1 MPHKDVPY
9 NYSLRCFG
17 LRSTILNRKIRRNMR
32 CESYKCIEGKV
43 LHRIKI
49 DPRVGKI
56 AQLSEQLLCLCGDL
70 SSDARGPCKY
80 PTSMP
85 VQDANMYRH
94 ITHTYYILH
103 IHCVLHITH
112 TYYTCI
118 LYILHMHTRKNMN
131 LHFPNGSYYGHNRSQ
146 KYFSNSCKSHC
157 YYPLT

>member
-94 ITHTYYILH
+94 ITHTYYTCIHITYYIYIAYYILH
-103 IHCVLHITH
+103 IHITH
-112 TYYTCI
+112 AYYTYYTCI
-118 LYILHMHTRKNMN
+118 RERT
-131 LHFPNGSYYGHNRSQ
+131 
-146 KYFSNSCKSHC
+146 
-157 YYPLT
+157 